1 MALRAL
7 LAAAAAAAIA
17 VGFLLPASHGH
28 SRPEPRSQ
36 IQQLDVS
43 RD

>member
-7 LAAAAAAAIA
+7 LAAAAAGAIA
-17 VGFLLPASHGH
+17 VGFLLPATHG

-36 IQQLDVS
+36 IQQLDVA
-43 RD
+43 RR